1 MTGSRGAGWPTMGAA
16 APPDRGEVRIVEG
29 AHMRRFIVEVV
40 VDAFLLVVI
49 VLLLGFIKVP
59 QPFPFGTA
67 SAPIVELRGAGVVGF
82 LSWAA
87 VLVLVNRFARPVLVA
102 LTGRLLF
109 STMGFFVVIINAIA
123 IWLTS
128 LIAPIKIGIVAEPL
142 LLWIVVGA
150 ALYTALSTV
159 TDALLGLN
167 RPDLGADRSRGIWGF
182 LESLPTPRRNAI
194 IENLRL
200 QQVYNAIYTTSLD
213 IALADTPVGAL
224 RRWFA
229 RVVLGESDELV
240 DAGGPARIGAMLQQ
254 LGPTYVKIGQMMASR
269 ADILPAEWITELSR
283 LQSEAAPF
291 AYDDVVATVTKE
303 LGAPPEALYA
313 TFDPIPFA
321 AASTAQVH
329 EARLHDGT
337 LVAVKVQRPRIQAK
351 TQADLGVIQELAS
364 VAERRIGIA
373 RKVGLRSMVDEFAR
387 GVLKELDYR
396 NEAYHARRL
405 ADGMTRFPEVH
416 IPRVYDELSG
426 QRVITME
433 YVNGIKISKADELR
447 AAGFD
452 TAALGTVF
460 IRAIIKQVLV
470 DGFFHGDPHP
480 GNILADPETK
490 QIIFLDLG
498 LVGQLNQQQRVD
510 LLGLIYSIK
519 EVDIQGIGDGLMAL
533 GKPTRSFDEA
543 GYRDDIDRLARQYL
557 IYGKATSLGSALG
570 AFLGAVFDNGLRLDS
585 QLTLA
590 IKAVIQAEET
600 ARALSFDIDLGQAA
614 VTEAQAALLESF
626 TPERIQKQIQGSV
639 VRVGKELARRVPSM
653 EGAALK
659 WLDQFNQ
666 GKFVVEVDTKG
677 LERSIASVS
686 DIGRQA
692 TVGVIVVGQLIGTA
706 IVMAI
711 LLQPSLSQFQ
721 GVAYAAMIAFAVT
734 LIVSFVVLFRLFFQR
749 SDEGE
754 R

>member
-1 MTGSRGAGWPTMGAA
+1 
-16 APPDRGEVRIVEG
+16 
-29 AHMRRFIVEVV
+29 MRRFIVEVI
-40 VDAFLLVVI
+40 VDAFLLLVI
-49 VLLLGFIKVP
+49 VLVLGVIRVG
-59 QPFPFGTA
+59 QPFPFGTT
-67 SAPIVELRGAGVVGF
+67 SQPIVQLRDAGIVGF
-82 LSWAA
+82 VSWAA
-87 VLVLVNRFARPVLVA
+87 ILVLVNRFARPVLVA

-128 LIAPIKIGIVAEPL
+128 VIAPIKIAIVAEPL
-142 LLWIVVGA
+142 LLWIIVGA

-159 TDALLGLN
+159 LDALLGLN

-182 LESLPTPRRNAI
+182 LESLPTPRRNSI

-213 IALADTPVGAL
+213 IALADTPVGQL

-229 RVVLGESDELV
+229 RVVLGETDVLI
-240 DAGGPARIGAMLQQ
+240 DASGPQRIAAMLQQ

-269 ADILPAEWITELSR
+269 ADVLPAEWIEELSK

-291 AYDDVVATVTKE
+291 GYDDVNAIVTKE
-303 LGAPPEALYA
+303 LGSPPETLYQ

-337 LVAVKVQRPRIQAK
+337 LVAVKVQRPRIVAK
-351 TQADLGVIQELAS
+351 TQADLGVMQELAG
-364 VAERRIGIA
+364 VAEKRLAMA
-373 RKVGLRSMVDEFAR
+373 RKIGLRAIVAEFAR

-396 NEAYHARRL
+396 NEAYHALRL
-405 ADGMTRFPEVH
+405 ADGMARFPEIHV
-416 IPRVYDELSG
+416 PTVYGDLSG

-433 YVNGIKISKADELR
+433 FVKGIKISKADELR

-452 TAALGTVF
+452 TAELGTVF
-460 IRAIIKQVLV
+460 IRSIIKQVLI

-480 GNILADPETK
+480 GNILADPESK

-498 LVGQLNQQQRVD
+498 LVGQLSQQQRVD
-510 LLGLIYSIK
+510 LLGLIYAIK
-519 EVDIQGIGDGLMAL
+519 EVDIRGIGDGLLAL
-533 GKPTRSFDEA
+533 GKPTRAFDEA
-543 GYRDDIDRLARQYL
+543 GFRGDIDRLARQYL
-557 IYGKATSLGSALG
+557 IYGKATSLGGALS

-585 QLTLA
+585 ELTLA
-590 IKAVIQAEET
+590 MKGVIQAEET
-600 ARALSFDIDLGQAA
+600 ARALSFDIDLGEAA
-614 VTEAQAALLESF
+614 VTEARAALLEGF
-626 TPERIQKQIQGSV
+626 TPERIQKQVQGSAL
-639 VRVGKELARRVPSM
+639 RIGKELARKVPSL
-653 EGAALK
+653 EGAALS
-659 WLDQFNQ
+659 WIDQFNK

-677 LERSIASVS
+677 LERSISSVS
-686 DIGRQA
+686 DIGRQG

-711 LLQPSLSQFQ
+711 LLQPSLEQFQ
-721 GVAYAAMIAFAVT
+721 GVAYLAMIAFAVT
-734 LIVSFVVLFRLFFQR
+734 LVVSFVVLFRLFFAPAGR
-749 SDEGE
+749 DEE
-754 R
+754 

>member
-1 MTGSRGAGWPTMGAA
+1 
-16 APPDRGEVRIVEG
+16 
-29 AHMRRFIVEVV
+29 MRRFVVEVV
-40 VDAFLLVVI
+40 LDA
-49 VLLLGFIKVP
+49 LLLLFIILFLGIISVA
-59 QPFPFGTA
+59 QPFPFGPT
-67 SAPIVELRGAGVVGF
+67 SVPILTLRGAGLVGF

-102 LTGRLLF
+102 FTGRLLF

-123 IWLTS
+123 IYITAF
-128 LIAPIKIGIVAEPL
+128 IAPIKIATVAEPT
-142 LLWIVVGA
+142 LLWVIVAA

-159 TDALLGLN
+159 MDAVLGLN

-182 LESLPTPRRNAI
+182 LESLPTPRRNVI

-213 IALADTPVGAL
+213 IALADTPIGSI

-229 RVVLGESDELV
+229 RVVLGDKDTLV
-240 DAGGPARIGAMLQQ
+240 DATGPQRIVAMLQQ

-269 ADILPAEWITELSR
+269 ADILPPNWIEELSK
-283 LQSEAAPF
+283 LQSEAEPF
-291 AYDDVVATVTKE
+291 GYEDVETIIFKE
-303 LGAPPEALYA
+303 LGGTPEALYE
-313 TFDPIPFA
+313 TFDPVPFA

-329 EARLHDGT
+329 QARLHDGT
-337 LVAVKVQRPRIQAK
+337 LVAVKVQRPRIVAK
-351 TQADLGVIQELAS
+351 TQADLGVIQELAG
-364 VAERRIGIA
+364 VAEKRFAVA
-373 RKVGLRSMVDEFAR
+373 RKVGLTGIVSEFAK

-416 IPRVYDELSG
+416 VPLVWDELSG
-426 QRVITME
+426 ERVITME
-433 YVNGIKISKADELR
+433 FVNGIKISKADELR

-452 TAALGTVF
+452 TSALGTVF

-480 GNILADPETK
+480 GNILADPISK

-498 LVGQLNQQQRVD
+498 LVGQLNPQQRVD

-519 EVDIQGIGDGLMAL
+519 EVDIPGIGDGLLAL
-533 GKPTRSFDEA
+533 GKPTREFDEA
-543 GYRDDIDRLARQYL
+543 HYRDDIDRLARQYL
-557 IYGKATSLGSALG
+557 IYGKATSLGDALG
-570 AFLGAVFDNGLRLDS
+570 AFMSAVFNNGLQLDS

-590 IKAVIQAEET
+590 MKAVIQAEET
-600 ARALSFDIDLGQAA
+600 ARALSFDIDLGDAA
-614 VTEAQAALLESF
+614 VTEARAALLDSF
-626 TPERIQKQIQGSV
+626 TPDKIQKQVQSSV
-639 VRVGKELARRVPSM
+639 VRIGKELARKVPSF
-653 EGAALK
+653 EGAALS
-659 WLDQFNQ
+659 WIDQFNK

-692 TVGVIVVGQLIGTA
+692 TVGIIVVGQLIGTA
-706 IVMAI
+706 IVMAV
-711 LLQPSLSQFQ
+711 LLQPELAQFQ
-721 GVAYAAMIAFAVT
+721 GVAYIAMIAFAIT
-734 LIVSFVVLFRLFFQR
+734 LIVSFVVLFRVFFAPPSR
-749 SDEGE
+749 DD
-754 R
+754 

>member
-1 MTGSRGAGWPTMGAA
+1 
-16 APPDRGEVRIVEG
+16 
-29 AHMRRFIVEVV
+29 MRRFIVEVIL
-40 VDAFLLVVI
+40 DALLLLFI
-49 VLLLGFIKVP
+49 ILLLGLISVG
-59 QPFPFGTA
+59 QPFPFGPT
-67 SAPIVELRGAGVVGF
+67 SVPIVSLRGAGIVGF

-109 STMGFFVVIINAIA
+109 STMGFFVVIINAVA
-123 IWLTS
+123 IYITAFL
-128 LIAPIKIGIVAEPL
+128 APIKIADVAQPTLLWVIVA
-142 LLWIVVGA
+142 A

-159 TDALLGLN
+159 MDAVLGLN
-167 RPDLGADRSRGIWGF
+167 RPDLSADRSRGIWGF
-182 LESLPTPRRNAI
+182 LESLPTPRRNVI

-200 QQVYNAIYTTSLD
+200 QQVYNAIYSTSLD
-213 IALADTPVGAL
+213 IALADTPIGPI

-229 RVVLGESDELV
+229 RVVLGDEDALV
-240 DAGGPARIGAMLQQ
+240 DATGPERIVAMLQQ

-269 ADILPAEWITELSR
+269 ADILPANWITELSK

-291 AYDDVVATVTKE
+291 GYEDVVAIVTKE
-303 LGAPPEALYA
+303 LGAPPEELYA

-351 TQADLGVIQELAS
+351 TQADLGVIQELAG
-364 VAERRIGIA
+364 VAERRFAVA
-373 RKVGLRSMVDEFAR
+373 RKVGLKGIVGEFAQ

-405 ADGMTRFPEVH
+405 ADGMQRFPEVH
-416 IPRVYDELSG
+416 IPKVWDELSG

-433 YVNGIKISKADELR
+433 FVTGIKISKADELR

-452 TAALGTVF
+452 TTALGTVF

-480 GNILADPETK
+480 GNILADPISK

-498 LVGQLNQQQRVD
+498 LVGQLSAQQRVD

-519 EVDIQGIGDGLMAL
+519 EVDIPGIGDGLLAL
-533 GKPTRSFDEA
+533 GKPTRQFNEA
-543 GYRDDIDRLARQYL
+543 RYRDDIDRLARQYL
-557 IYGKATSLGSALG
+557 IYGKATSLGSALA
-570 AFLGAVFDNGLRLDS
+570 AFLSAVFDNGLRLDS

-600 ARALSFDIDLGQAA
+600 ARALSFDIDLGDAA
-614 VTEAQAALLESF
+614 VTEARAALLESF
-626 TPERIQKQIQGSV
+626 TPEKIQKQIQGSA
-639 VRVGKELARRVPSM
+639 VRIGKELARKVPSL
-653 EGAALK
+653 EGAALS
-659 WLDQFNQ
+659 WIDQFNK

-677 LERSIASVS
+677 LERSISSVS

-711 LLQPSLSQFQ
+711 LLQPSLTQFQ
-721 GVAYAAMIAFAVT
+721 GLAYLAMIAFAVT
-734 LIVSFVVLFRLFFQR
+734 LVVSFVVLFRLFFRPASHDGQ
-749 SDEGE
+749 DD
-754 R
+754 

>member
-1 MTGSRGAGWPTMGAA
+1 
-16 APPDRGEVRIVEG
+16 
-29 AHMRRFIVEVV
+29 MRRFIVEVV
-40 VDAFLLVVI
+40 LDAFLLAVI
-49 VLLLGFIKVP
+49 ILLLGLIEVA
-59 QPFPFGTA
+59 QPFPFGPS
-67 SAPIVELRGAGVVGF
+67 SAPIVQLRDAGLIGF
-82 LSWAA
+82 VSWAA

-109 STMGFFVVIINAIA
+109 STMGLFVVIINAIA

-128 LIAPIKIGIVAEPL
+128 VIAPIKIGIVAEPVA
-142 LLWIVVGA
+142 LWIIVGA

-159 TDALLGLN
+159 MDALLGLN
-167 RPDLGADRSRGIWGF
+167 RPDLGSETSRRMWSF

-194 IENLRL
+194 LENLRL

-213 IALADTPVGAL
+213 IALADTPVGDL
-224 RRWFA
+224 RRWFD
-229 RVVLGESDELV
+229 RRILGNEDTLAE
-240 DAGGPARIGAMLQQ
+240 ATGPERIREMLQR

-269 ADILPAEWITELSR
+269 SDVLPPEWITELSK

-291 AYDDVVATVTKE
+291 GYDDVVAIVSKE
-303 LGAPPEALYA
+303 LGAPPEDLYA
-313 TFDPIPFA
+313 TFDPVPFA

-329 EARLHDGT
+329 QATLHDGT
-337 LVAVKVQRPRIQAK
+337 LVAVKVQRPRIVAK
-351 TQADLGVIQELAS
+351 TQADLGVIQELAG
-364 VAERRIGIA
+364 VAEKRIAVA
-373 RKVGLRSMVDEFAR
+373 RKIGLQAIVAEFAK

-416 IPRVYDELSG
+416 VPTVYDDLSG

-433 YVNGIKISKADELR
+433 FVQGIKISKADQLR
-447 AAGFD
+447 EAGFD
-452 TAALGTVF
+452 TTALGTIF

-480 GNILADPETK
+480 GNILADPKTK

-498 LVGQLNQQQRVD
+498 LVGQLNAQQRVD

-519 EVDIQGIGDGLMAL
+519 EVDIPGIGDGLLAL
-533 GKPTRSFDEA
+533 GVPTRQFDEA
-543 GYRDDIDRLARQYL
+543 GFRSDIDRLARQYL
-557 IYGKATSLGSALG
+557 IYGKATSLGDALG
-570 AFLGAVFDNGLRLDS
+570 AFLGAVFNNGLRLDS

-590 IKAVIQAEET
+590 MKAVIQAEES
-600 ARALSFDIDLGQAA
+600 ARALSFDIDLGEAA
-614 VTEAQAALLESF
+614 VTEARAALLESF
-626 TPERIQKQIQGSV
+626 TPEKIQQQLQGSV
-639 VRVGKELARRVPSM
+639 VRIGKELARRVPSF
-653 EGAALK
+653 EGAALS
-659 WLDQFNQ
+659 WLDQFNK

-677 LERSIASVS
+677 LERSISSVS

-711 LLQPSLSQFQ
+711 LLQPELSQFQ
-721 GVAYAAMIAFAVT
+721 GVAYVAMIAFAVT
-734 LIVSFVVLFRLFFQR
+734 LIVSFVVLFRIFLAPSAGDDR
-749 SDEGE
+749 
-754 R
+754 